1 MASNLTSQTHPARQR
16 VRLERTFNAAIEQV
30 WELWT
35 TKDGIESWWG
45 PDGFE
50 VKVRKLDFRP
60 GGELLYDMTA
70 IAPDQIEFMKKAGMP
85 LTTPS
90 FVNYTEVVPLTR
102 FAFTQLVDFIPNVKP
117 YKVAMTVEFD
127 ASPQAVRMVLTL
139 DAMHDE
145 YWTKMAVMGWE
156 NELDKLAKL
165 LKPA

>member
-1 MASNLTSQTHPARQR
+1 LASQTQPARRR
-16 VRLERTFNAAIEQV
+16 VSIERSFNAAIEDV

-50 VKVRKLDFRP
+50 VKVRKLDFRR
-60 GGELLYDMTA
+60 GGELVYAMTA

-85 LTTPS
+85 LTTES
-90 FVNYTEVVPLTR
+90 VVTYTEVVPLKR
-102 FAFTQLVDFIPNVKP
+102 LAFMQLADFIPNVTP
-117 YKVAMTVEFD
+117 YEVAMMVEFE
-127 ASPQAVRMVLTL
+127 AKPEGVRMVLTL

-156 NELDKLAKL
+156 NELDKLGKL

>member
-1 MASNLTSQTHPARQR
+1 LASQTQPARRR
-16 VRLERTFNAAIEQV
+16 VSIERSFNAAIEDV

-50 VKVRKLDFRP
+50 VKVRKLDFRR
-60 GGELLYDMTA
+60 GGELLYAMTA

-85 LTTPS
+85 LTTES
-90 FVNYTEVVPLTR
+90 VVTYTEVVPLKR
-102 FAFTQLVDFIPNVKP
+102 LAFKQLADFIPNVTP
-117 YKVAMTVEFD
+117 YEVAMIVEFE
-127 ASPQAVRMVLTL
+127 AKPEGVRMVLTL

-156 NELDKLAKL
+156 NELDKLGKL